1 MTATHRVLK
10 VLAAITWYA
19 GSIVLASKGTSLVM
33 EAHAQRPG
41 QRWPWLVLAVG
52 LLAGAVKAGCF
63 FARICRRNL
72 ARIDRLTE
80 PELWQFFRPGF
91 FVFLA
96 LMVAL
101 GASLSKMAHDNY
113 TFLLCVA
120 ALDFSLAT
128 ALLGSSYVFWKE
140 KAFYGDGE
148 SHLRRIQD
156 REGRG

>member
-63 FARICRRNL
+63 FARICIRS
-72 ARIDRLTE
+72 TVG
-80 PELWQFFRPGF
+80 PGIGSA
-91 FVFLA
+91 VAYHA
-96 LMVAL
+96 L
-101 GASLSKMAHDNY
+101 S
-113 TFLLCVA
+113 C
-120 ALDFSLAT
+120 
-128 ALLGSSYVFWKE
+128 
-140 KAFYGDGE
+140 DG
-148 SHLRRIQD
+148 QK
-156 REGRG
+156 